1 MVEPE
6 FNLAAFN
13 CPHCGAYAQMYW
25 QRVSLYSNS
34 EHEPDVNISTCHV
47 CDKLA
52 LWDYANGWKMVYPQK
67 VLSPLPH
74 PDMPEALKK
83 DFEEA
88 RQVAPISPRAACALL
103 RLVIQKLLI
112 ELGEKGKNI
121 DNDIQSLVDKGL
133 SPRIQRALD
142 VVRVTGNNAVH
153 PGELDEK
160 DIQTVSSSLFGLV
173 NLIIDSAIS
182 TDKKLNAMYENLPK
196 GALEGIANR
205 ESKSERAKK

>member
-13 CPHCGAYAQMYW
+13 CPHCGAYAQMHW

-74 PDMPEALKK
+74 PDMPEALKNGFRRSTTGCS
-83 DFEEA
+83 DFT
-88 RQVAPISPRAACALL
+88 PC
-103 RLVIQKLLI
+103 RLCLI
-112 ELGEKGKNI
+112 TIG
-121 DNDIQSLVDKGL
+121 
-133 SPRIQRALD
+133 
-142 VVRVTGNNAVH
+142 
-153 PGELDEK
+153 
-160 DIQTVSSSLFGLV
+160 
-173 NLIIDSAIS
+173 
-182 TDKKLNAMYENLPK
+182 Y
-196 GALEGIANR
+196 
-205 ESKSERAKK
+205 SKTTY